1 MSLKHIE
8 IAAEVKVMI
17 SYIALTKATITS
29 WKKKKLEETAKNG
42 F

>member
-1 MSLKHIE
+1 MPPGKDILAVAQMSLKHIE

-29 WKKKKLEETAKNG
+29 
-42 F
+42 